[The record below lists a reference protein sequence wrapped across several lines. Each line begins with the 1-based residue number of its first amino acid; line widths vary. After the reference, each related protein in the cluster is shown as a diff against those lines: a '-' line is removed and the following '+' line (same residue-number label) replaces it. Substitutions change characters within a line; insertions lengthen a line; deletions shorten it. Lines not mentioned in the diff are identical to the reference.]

1 MLPRVLQGLRRQLAG
16 SPLNRMKELL
26 VLVATLLLAGS
37 HSLLAQDDTIRLK
50 VQPDRGN
57 VLANS
62 LVGSWVIDVELNQR
76 LGNRGKQ
83 PSLQFAADASVL
95 AGVPAPIAK
104 QLRTSR
110 IYLAG
115 TMTMADKKHA
125 FLVTEKSGN
134 PIIVWFRERGGDS
147 MGDTESW
154 HASLA
159 RAEVAQADLLF
170 LGGDRNSESFAAY
183 ERAGKPVGTLTPVA
197 ALAEMSRLLGG
208 GEAHQFVT
216 TYCTPKDLAEMV
228 EAGRS
233 IDRIVEHFRGPR
245 GKQLVAVLA
254 VASKSEPVMS
264 EGGDVATWTLK
275 MEGLPPR
282 LSLLRIDGRWYLR
295 NR

>member
-1 MLPRVLQGLRRQLAG
+1 
-16 SPLNRMKELL
+16 MKELL

-37 HSLLAQDDTIRLK
+37 HSPLAQDDTIRLK

-62 LVGSWVIDVELNQR
+62 LVGSWVIDMELNQR

-125 FLVTEKSGN
+125 FLVTENSGN

-147 MGDTESW
+147 NG
-154 HASLA
+154 
-159 RAEVAQADLLF
+159 
-170 LGGDRNSESFAAY
+170 ESFAAY

-228 EAGRS
+228 EAGRG
-233 IDRIVEHFRGPR
+233 IDRIVEHFKGPR

-254 VASKSEPVMS
+254 VASKSEPVIS
-264 EGGDVATWTLK
+264 QGGDVATWTLK